1 MNLKYNDMNDI
12 LEFLIKRRSVRSFQQ
27 KPVDLELIKQLIYVA
42 NHAPN
47 SMNNEPWKF
56 IIIIDEEIKKK
67 LSTLHKGA
75 SHIALAP
82 IGVAVVAEPEISP
95 ETWMVDVVNAIM
107 YFVLAAHSVG
117 LGVGWIA
124 AYENKKAKEI
134 LGIPD
139 NKVLVTLLSVGYPDP
154 NYKPRE
160 KSVKNPESVMFLNK
174 WGNMLIRIK
183 EN

>member
-1 MNLKYNDMNDI
+1 MNEI
-12 LEFLIKRRSVRSFQQ
+12 LNFLIKRRSIRSFQQ
-27 KPVDLELIKQLIYVA
+27 RPVDISLIKELIYVA

-56 IIIIDEEIKKK
+56 ILITDEKIRKE

-82 IGVAVVAEPEISP
+82 LGVAVVAEPEANP
-95 ETWMVDVVNAIM
+95 HTWMVDVVNATI
-107 YFVLAAHSVG
+107 YFVLGAYSVG

-124 AYENKKAKEI
+124 AYENRKAKQI

-139 NKVLVTLLSVGYPDP
+139 DKVLVTLLSVGYPDP
-154 NYKPRE
+154 EYKPKDKKV
-160 KSVKNPESVMFLNK
+160 KSPEEVIFTNR
-174 WGNMLIRIK
+174 WGVN

>member
-1 MNLKYNDMNDI
+1 MNQI
-12 LEFLIKRRSVRSFQQ
+12 LDFLVKRRSIRSFQNR
-27 KPVDLELIKQLIYVA
+27 PVDLDLIKQLIYVA

-56 IIIIDEEIKKK
+56 ILITDEKIRKE

-75 SHIALAP
+75 SHIASSPL
-82 IGVAVVAEPEISP
+82 GVAIVAEPNVSP
-95 ETWMVDVVNAIM
+95 ETWMVDVVNATM
-107 YFVLAAHSVG
+107 YFVLACYSVG

-134 LGIPD
+134 LGIPND
-139 NKVLVTLLSVGYPDP
+139 KVLVTLLSIGYPDP
-154 NYKPRE
+154 NYKPRD
-160 KSVKNPESVMFLNK
+160 KTVKNPNDVIYLNK
-174 WGNMLIRIK
+174 WGVN

>member
-1 MNLKYNDMNDI
+1 MNEIID
-12 LEFLIKRRSVRSFQQ
+12 FLIKRRSIRSFLP
-27 KPVDLELIKQLIYVA
+27 KPVDIELVKKLIYVA

-47 SMNNEPWKF
+47 SMNREPWKF
-56 IIIIDEEIKKK
+56 ILITDEKIRKE

-82 IGVAVVAEPEISP
+82 LGVAIVAEPDISP
-95 ETWMVDVVNAIM
+95 DTWMVDVVNAIM
-107 YFVLAAHSVG
+107 YFVLACYSVG

-134 LGIPD
+134 LKIPE

-160 KSVKNPESVMFLNK
+160 KSVKSPEEVICFNSWCSNEDK
-174 WGNMLIRIK
+174 GRNQ
-183 EN
+183 